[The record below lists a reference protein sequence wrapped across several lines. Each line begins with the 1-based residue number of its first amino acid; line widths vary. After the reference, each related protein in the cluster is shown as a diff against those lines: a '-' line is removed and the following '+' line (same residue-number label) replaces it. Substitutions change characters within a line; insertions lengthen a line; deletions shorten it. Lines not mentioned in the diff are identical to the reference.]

1 LVDKRDYPPFSVTL
15 VDVPSRFRN
24 DEPPAAAADAPAGAG
39 AAGRASASDVDMAA
53 ATPNWFADFL
63 MDRATRK
70 PSAHTLKAYRHDF
83 TAVADLLTSGRPADV
98 ALTDITKDT
107 MRAAFA
113 AYAST
118 HEPASIRRCWSTWNV
133 VCDFLYT
140 AELIPANPMPFV
152 GRPKAAK
159 TLPRSLPQA
168 AVAALLEV
176 VDRDHESTRRT
187 DWPERDLA
195 LMLTGLLAGLRAD
208 ELHRADVG
216 DIRTGTDGGAVIHV
230 RGKGSK
236 DRAVPIEAD
245 LLSVIEDYLD
255 SRASRFPATLKSSA
269 GKGLSR
275 WPANAPLFVGR
286 DGQRITRGT
295 IQSRVRRAFRRAGP
309 DAQPVRGALVHGLR
323 HTYATE
329 LANSEASVYALMK
342 LLGHESMA
350 TSQRYVAGAARET
363 RAAAAQNPLYDVI
376 RDRLHQPEKFDGDS
390 DL

>member
-1 LVDKRDYPPFSVTL
+1 MDKRDLPFSAIL

-24 DEPPAAAADAPAGAG
+24 DEPPAVAADTAGG
-39 AAGRASASDVDMAA
+39 AAGCGSVSDANTAA
-53 ATPNWFADFL
+53 ATPTWFADFL

-70 PSAHTLKAYRHDF
+70 PSAHTLKAYRQDF

-98 ALTDITKDT
+98 ALTDITKDA

-113 AYAST
+113 AYAAT
-118 HEPASIRRCWSTWNV
+118 HESASIRRCWSTWNV
-133 VCDFLYT
+133 LCDFLYT

-152 GRPKAAK
+152 GRPNAAK
-159 TLPRSLPQA
+159 TLPRSSSNLRTPRCSM
-168 AVAALLEV
+168 L
-176 VDRDHESTRRT
+176 DRDHESSRT
-187 DWPERDLA
+187 DWPQRDVA
-195 LMLTGLLAGLRAD
+195 LILTGLLAGLRAD
-208 ELHRADVG
+208 ELRRADVG
-216 DIRTGTDGGAVIHV
+216 DIRRSTDGGAVLHV

-236 DRAVPIEAD
+236 DRAVPIEAE

-255 SRASRFPATLKSSA
+255 SRAGRLPATLKSSI

-275 WPANAPLFVGR
+275 WAANAPLFVGR

-329 LANSEASVYALMK
+329 LANSEVSVYTLMK

-350 TSQRYVAGAARET
+350 TSQRYVVGAARET
-363 RAAAAQNPLYDVI
+363 RTAAAQNPLYGVM
-376 RDRLHQPEKFDGDS
+376 RDRSLQPENLDGDS
-390 DL
+390 HQ